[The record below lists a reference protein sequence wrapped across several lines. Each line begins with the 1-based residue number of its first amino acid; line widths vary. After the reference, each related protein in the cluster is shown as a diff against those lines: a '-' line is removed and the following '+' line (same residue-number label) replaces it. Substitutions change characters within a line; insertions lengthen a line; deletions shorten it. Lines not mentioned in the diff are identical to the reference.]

1 MQNIHKYLEANNWQ
15 LGKAKMYYKS
25 IGEYE
30 FTISLKTSHLIL
42 SIMDSNDDESG
53 LDIYINNVERL
64 NKVIEAITDKTQVL

>member
-1 MQNIHKYLEANNWQ
+1 MQNIQKYLEANNWQ
-15 LGKAKMYYKS
+15 LGKAKMYHKS

-30 FTISLKTSHLIL
+30 FTISLKTSHLVL

-64 NKVIEAITDKTQVL
+64 NRVIEAITDKEQK